1 MDKSLDK
8 VTKKKMIFIIC
19 IMVFFILIYVSW
31 PNIYCM
37 NKLDGNNVCTYGKK
51 FTSEELIG
59 KNNKYKNYEF
69 QKAIVTS
76 YGSTVRDKEK
86 INNHELEWLGNR
98 NLIIIDGRLYEYF
111 E

>member
-69 QKAIVTS
+69 QKAITGRPADQKSGAGTAFGPVFCA
-76 YGSTVRDKEK
+76 G
-86 INNHELEWLGNR
+86 NHHQPV
-98 NLIIIDGRLYEYF
+98 
-111 E
+111 